1 MSTLPP
7 TGSAGSPPEDDPK
20 APDDDAIEAIESGL
34 LRVLIGDP
42 WFRWAA
48 VAMLLL
54 AGSVVMVVVPM
65 FVVSTPDIDPP
76 VRASMLDKF
85 QARALIGTARES
97 ARAGRLAE
105 SITAWKTALANDLS
119 NLEVRRGALETL
131 GGTTQYTQD
140 DVRFGYLC
148 GVELLQRTA
157 TNVQDT
163 LTFVRFLD
171 HVGHHPA
178 AVALL
183 REPRLSD
190 DQALAGWFA
199 RSLFL
204 ARRVDRFEELWFRR
218 REALSQSAPM
228 ALIGPAWE
236 AGWGPIT
243 GMSAARERL
252 LAAERD
258 PARQDEASRLLLMV
272 FENLGDASGYEQ
284 ALGRRVERRA
294 DSLADHLGLWRLLAR
309 GGRAPEVLERLKA
322 FQRPP
327 ANPGEA
333 VGMIEALQSFGLAER
348 AVELGLA
355 QVTVFPYA
363 PDLWLATAELL
374 LQREDWTQLRQLAI
388 GMRGENSLAGRMTAY
403 SWYLDGRI
411 DLALSREQDAA
422 ADFKRIVDGATP
434 EAVLVAR
441 MVAGLRRVDRPQ
453 EAALLLRRV
462 EKTFAK
468 DATFWFEVAGIAAEA
483 QDMETLAEAVSRSY
497 RLEPDNPVYRHNQA
511 AVMIALGREPE
522 ETVRLTLELLNRS
535 PESVSCQINHA
546 LALVLQRRFSD
557 AEALLTRIPWAGR
570 SAVEETQMHHAWM
583 LIEES
588 RQRMEAARTHARAA
602 RESDL
607 LPPQRAKRRTVL
619 GP

>member
-1 MSTLPP
+1 
-7 TGSAGSPPEDDPK
+7 
-20 APDDDAIEAIESGL
+20 
-34 LRVLIGDP
+34 
-42 WFRWAA
+42 
-48 VAMLLL
+48 
-54 AGSVVMVVVPM
+54 
-65 FVVSTPDIDPP
+65 
-76 VRASMLDKF
+76 
-85 QARALIGTARES
+85 
-97 ARAGRLAE
+97 
-105 SITAWKTALANDLS
+105 
-119 NLEVRRGALETL
+119 
-131 GGTTQYTQD
+131 
-140 DVRFGYLC
+140 
-148 GVELLQRTA
+148 
-157 TNVQDT
+157 
-163 LTFVRFLD
+163 
-171 HVGHHPA
+171 
-178 AVALL
+178 
-183 REPRLSD
+183 
-190 DQALAGWFA
+190 
-199 RSLFL
+199 
-204 ARRVDRFEELWFRR
+204 
-218 REALSQSAPM
+218 
-228 ALIGPAWE
+228 
-236 AGWGPIT
+236 
-243 GMSAARERL
+243 
-252 LAAERD
+252 
-258 PARQDEASRLLLMV
+258 
-272 FENLGDASGYEQ
+272 
-284 ALGRRVERRA
+284 
-294 DSLADHLGLWRLLAR
+294 
-309 GGRAPEVLERLKA
+309 
-322 FQRPP
+322 
-327 ANPGEA
+327 
-333 VGMIEALQSFGLAER
+333 
-348 AVELGLA
+348 
-355 QVTVFPYA
+355 
-363 PDLWLATAELL
+363 
-374 LQREDWTQLRQLAI
+374 
-388 GMRGENSLAGRMTAY
+388 MRGETSLAGRMTAY

-441 MVAGLRRVDRPQ
+441 MVAGLRRVDRPL

-570 SAVEETQMHHAWM
+570 SPVEETQMHHAWM

>member
-1 MSTLPP
+1 MTSGPK
-7 TGSAGSPPEDDPK
+7 GSPGTPPDPQTPVPGDDS
-20 APDDDAIEAIESGL
+20 IEAIESGL

-48 VAMLLL
+48 VAMVLLV
-54 AGSVVMVVVPM
+54 GSILVVVVPM
-65 FVVSTPDIDPP
+65 FVVSPPDIDPP
-76 VRASMLDKF
+76 LRVSLLDKF
-85 QARALIGTARES
+85 QARALIGTAREA
-97 ARAGRLAE
+97 ARAGRLPE

-119 NLEVRRGALETL
+119 NLEARRGALETL
-131 GGTTQYTQD
+131 GAASQYTQD
-140 DVRFGYLC
+140 DVRFGYMC

-183 REPRLSD
+183 REPMLSND
-190 DQALAGWFA
+190 EVLAGWFA

-204 ARRVDRFEELWFRR
+204 AHRIDRFEELWFRR
-218 REALSQSAPM
+218 REVLSQAAPM

-243 GMSAARERL
+243 GMAAARERL

-258 PARQDEASRLLLMV
+258 PGLRDEASRLLLMV
-272 FENLGDASGYEQ
+272 FENLGDAAGYEQ
-284 ALGRRVERRA
+284 ALGRRVDHRA
-294 DSLADHLGLWRLLAR
+294 DSLADHLGFWRLLAR
-309 GGRAPEVLERLKA
+309 NGRAPEVLERLKA

-333 VGMIEALQSFGLAER
+333 IGMIEALQSFGLADR
-348 AVELGLA
+348 AVELALA
-355 QVTVFPYA
+355 QVAVFPYA

-374 LQREDWTQLRQLAI
+374 LQREDWTHLRQVAI
-388 GMRGENSLAGRMTAY
+388 GMRGEASLAGRMAAY

-411 DLALSREQDAA
+411 DLALSRDLDAA

-434 EAVLVAR
+434 DAVLVAR
-441 MVAGLRRVDRPQ
+441 MVAGLRRVNRPQ

-468 DATFWFEVAGIAAEA
+468 DATFWFEMAGIAAET

-546 LALVLQRRFSD
+546 LALVLQRRFAD
-557 AEALLTRIPWAGR
+557 AEGLLARIPWAGR
-570 SAVEETQMHHAWM
+570 TSVEETQMHHAWM
-583 LIEES
+583 LIEDS

-602 RESDL
+602 RESEL
-607 LPPQRAKRRTVL
+607 LPPQRAKRRAVL